1 MLQSSLKAVG
11 SKYPASPEVSGSSQ
25 YPYVIWELEYEGFCL
40 SEYNAVSEQQGQECC
55 FESKKSV
62 HRKKTCFEF
71 LRIYFRNRQFQSK
84 GIICY
89 VLNVK
94 KF

>member
-11 SKYPASPEVSGSSQ
+11 SQYSASPEVFGSSQ
-25 YPYVIWELEYEGFCL
+25 YPYMTWELEYEGFCL

-62 HRKKTCFEF
+62 HRKKHALSSFSGSISGTGSC
-71 LRIYFRNRQFQSK
+71 NQK
-84 GIICY
+84 
-89 VLNVK
+89 V
-94 KF
+94 